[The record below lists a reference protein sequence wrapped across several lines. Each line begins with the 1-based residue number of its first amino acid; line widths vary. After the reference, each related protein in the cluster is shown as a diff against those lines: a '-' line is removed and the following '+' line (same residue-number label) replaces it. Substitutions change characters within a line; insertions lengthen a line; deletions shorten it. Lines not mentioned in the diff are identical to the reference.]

1 MHGNMNVKLYS
12 TLRSTTIGALLNL
25 KDGILQNL
33 TVACT

>member
-12 TLRSTTIGALLNL
+12 TLRSTTIWALLNL

-33 TVACT
+33 IVTYT